1 VVIRRLVAALLVLG
15 GMASLAG
22 RAGAAAPFATT
33 SPRARLDV
41 LQVSGLIDPVEVD
54 FVRTSLR
61 DAVRAHHEAVVIQLN
76 SPGAVVSVDGL
87 VGDIRASAVPVGVW
101 VGQSGARAN
110 GAAARVALA
119 APIVGAAPG
128 TRIGGRRIADLDVPV
143 IDAPTLGDFIVALDG
158 RQVAGRTL
166 HTAEVV
172 QRSGGPRRQ
181 PSVVVAFAK
190 PGLVAR
196 LLHTVAS
203 PAVAWLLLVIGLLL
217 AVFEFFTA
225 GVGVAAAVAA
235 GCLVLS
241 AYGLTVLPTRS
252 LALALVVAGI
262 AGLAIDLQAS
272 APRFWTVAGS
282 LMLAGGSLSFYGG
295 GHRVGWVPVVLVVGG
310 VALFMVAAM
319 PAMVRAR
326 FSTPTIGRASMIGEM
341 GTAAADVDPDGTVRV
356 RDALWRARTN
366 RATPIRAGEAVRVV
380 SIDGLLLEVE
390 PEHGA
395 AKDAG
400 H

>member
-1 VVIRRLVAALLVLG
+1 
-15 GMASLAG
+15 M
-22 RAGAAAPFATT
+22 T
-33 SPRARLDV
+33 
-41 LQVSGLIDPVEVD
+41 
-54 FVRTSLR
+54 
-61 DAVRAHHEAVVIQLN
+61 
-76 SPGAVVSVDGL
+76 SVDRPARAAM
-87 VGDIRASAVPVGVW
+87 RASAAVTVVLPTPPFPATM
-101 VGQSGARAN
+101 ARRAALAN

-203 PAVAWLLLVIGLLL
+203 PAVAWLLLVVGLLL

-252 LALALVVAGI
+252 LALALV
-262 AGLAIDLQAS
+262 
-272 APRFWTVAGS
+272 
-282 LMLAGGSLSFYGG
+282 
-295 GHRVGWVPVVLVVGG
+295 
-310 VALFMVAAM
+310 
-319 PAMVRAR
+319 
-326 FSTPTIGRASMIGEM
+326 
-341 GTAAADVDPDGTVRV
+341 
-356 RDALWRARTN
+356 
-366 RATPIRAGEAVRVV
+366 
-380 SIDGLLLEVE
+380 
-390 PEHGA
+390 
-395 AKDAG
+395 
-400 H
+400 